1 MQNINFSDG
10 AIPTKRKGFSR
21 PYSAS
26 LGPTPIRLMTEF
38 KTNGETEFLIVCGGS
53 LYKKN

>member
-1 MQNINFSDG
+1 MQNINFFDG